1 MFNNQS
7 SIWCL
12 HRFHTR
18 GNCHFPIQPKT
29 YLISIT
35 NVFQKIVPGR
45 KKYYVVNS
53 GGAVKVSLHVQWRFL
68 WWRAGHISISC
79 RHSRLFD
86 FQLRLW
92 RRWQLLL
99 GVINSCGPLGALV
112 LCCGS
117 HTSTSWPDIGFN
129 TNSCSSHPREVT
141 VVRSSLV

>member
-18 GNCHFPIQPKT
+18 GNCHFPIQAKIYLPYNQCLPKN
-29 YLISIT
+29 SS
-35 NVFQKIVPGR
+35 R
-45 KKYYVVNS
+45 EKKYYVVSS
-53 GGAVKVSLHVQWRFL
+53 GGAVKVSLHVQWCFL
-68 WWRAGHISISC
+68 WWTARHISISC
-79 RHSRLFD
+79 RHSRLFG

-112 LCCGS
+112 LCCGC

-141 VVRSSLV
+141 VVRSSHV